1 MSVARSSAV
10 MAVGTIFS
18 RASGFVR
25 TALLAAAIGSQL
37 HADVFNLANTIPN
50 MLYILLAGG
59 VFNAV
64 LVPQLVRSMK
74 NDADGG
80 QAYADRIITLAAAFL
95 AVVTT
100 LLVIAAP
107 LLLHL
112 WLHGSWY
119 APDHA
124 AQLHSTI
131 AFARWCLPQ
140 TFFYGMYVLV
150 GQILNS
156 RGSFGPMMWAP
167 IANNIISIAV
177 LIAYLIAFGTQRTG
191 GYSASQETLLG
202 LGSTLGIVAQF
213 VVLIPALRAAGFR
226 YSPRW
231 DFRGVGL
238 SQTARLGGWTIL
250 FVIVN
255 QVAFLV
261 ITGLASAGSVG
272 GGAGYTV
279 YSNAWLVVQVPHS
292 IITVSLATAI
302 LPLLSHHAADNDT
315 AAVKRQLGRTM
326 RNAMALIV
334 PIATLLPFLA
344 LPVAH
349 LLFGYGASS
358 DASTI
363 DLYAPALAWFAPG
376 LLLWTIQYLVLRAFY
391 AYELNRQALLIQVVI
406 AAVNIGAAIV
416 LVHSVPSRDTAGAL
430 ALAYSLSYLVGTAL
444 SVSYLVRRLGGWSW
458 GEPIRFAV
466 RIAVVSALAAAATY
480 VVELIIGRNDSLGG
494 SLLTLVVAGG
504 AGAVALLV
512 SARLF
517 RLAEIT
523 SIVDS
528 VTRRLP
534 GLR

>member
-10 MAVGTIFS
+10 MAVGTTFS
-18 RASGFVR
+18 RASGFIR

-74 NDADGG
+74 NDTDGG
-80 QAYADRIITLAAAFL
+80 QAYADRIITLAAVFL

-140 TFFYGMYVLV
+140 IFFYGMYVLI

-177 LIAYLIAFGTQRTG
+177 LIAYLIAFGTANAG
-191 GYSASQETLLG
+191 GYTAIQETLLG

-213 VVLIPALRAAGFR
+213 VVLLPALRAAGFR
-226 YSPRW
+226 YVPRW

-238 SQTARLGGWTIL
+238 SQTAKLGAWTIL
-250 FVIVN
+250 FVVVN

-261 ITGLASAGSVG
+261 ITGLASDGSVG

-302 LPLLSHHAADNDT
+302 LPMLSRYAADNDT
-315 AAVKRQLGRTM
+315 AAVKQRLGDTM

-334 PIATLLPFLA
+334 PIAVLLPFLA
-344 LPVAH
+344 VPVAR
-349 LLFGYGASS
+349 LLFGYGAS
-358 DASTI
+358 DTAATI
-363 DLYAPALAWFAPG
+363 DMYAPALAWFAPG

-391 AYELNRQALLIQVVI
+391 AYELNKQALVIQVAI
-406 AAVNIGAAIV
+406 AAVNIGAAIW
-416 LVHSVPSRDTAGAL
+416 LVHGVATKDTAGAL
-430 ALAYSLSYLVGTAL
+430 ALAYSLSYLVGTML
-444 SVSYLVRRLGGWSW
+444 SVTYLARRLGGWSW
-458 GEPIRFAV
+458 AEPIRFGV
-466 RIAVVSALAAAATY
+466 RIALVSALAAGATFA
-480 VVELIIGRNDSLGG
+480 VELVIGRGSTLGG
-494 SLLTLVVAGG
+494 SILTLVVAGG
-504 AGAVALLV
+504 AGALTLIVT
-512 SARLF
+512 ARLF
-517 RLAEIT
+517 RLVEIT
-523 SIVDS
+523 SIVGS